1 MRTPRRATRARSMA
15 AWAMLLGVAAC
26 DASIDSEDALAVEG
40 DPADDEG
47 ADAEPGADEAELEP
61 PAWGDPLPLV
71 TAEAWAPGSI
81 HDDPLAH
88 ERPATVE
95 CPAAAWGPEAGGLEV
110 QTGTC
115 NYLFV
120 SQPSLAAIEEGD
132 AIDLVVFHQELDA
145 AEPAEGHVAILLD
158 DAVIWEA
165 HVEIPAHANVLEARV
180 VAERAWPAGTPV
192 GVHLHNHGYNS
203 WTVLDVSTAP
213 RIRP

>member
-1 MRTPRRATRARSMA
+1 ML
-15 AWAMLLGVAAC
+15 AWAILGVAAC
-26 DASIDSEDALAVEG
+26 DATIDPTDPADAIAVEG
-40 DPADDEG
+40 EPADDEG
-47 ADAEPGADEAELEP
+47 DDADPEDEADELEP
-61 PAWGDPLPLV
+61 PVWGEPLPLV
-71 TAEAWAPGSI
+71 TAEAWASGRME
-81 HDDPLAH
+81 DDPLAH

-120 SQPSLAAIEEGD
+120 AQPSLAAIEADD

-145 AEPAEGHVAILLD
+145 AEPAEGHVAILLG

-165 HVEIPAHANVLEARV
+165 HVEIPTHANVLEARI
-180 VAERAWPAGTPV
+180 VAERAWPVGTTV

-213 RIRP
+213 RSHPRTQP

>member
-1 MRTPRRATRARSMA
+1 MRRQRARSMLVL
-15 AWAMLLGVAAC
+15 LLGVAAAC
-26 DASIDSEDALAVEG
+26 DAPIDPTDPLAAEDGE
-40 DPADDEG
+40 PADDEG
-47 ADAEPGADEAELEP
+47 DDAEAPT
-61 PAWGDPLPLV
+61 WGDPLPLV
-71 TAEAWAPGSI
+71 TAEAWLPGRME
-81 HDDPLAH
+81 DDPLGH
-88 ERPATVE
+88 ERPATVD

-120 SQPSLAAIEEGD
+120 AQPSLAAIEEGD

-145 AEPAEGHVAILLD
+145 AEPAEGHVAILLG

-180 VAERAWPAGTPV
+180 VADRAWPAGAPV

-203 WTVLDVSTAP
+203 WTVLEVSTAP
-213 RIRP
+213 RTGP